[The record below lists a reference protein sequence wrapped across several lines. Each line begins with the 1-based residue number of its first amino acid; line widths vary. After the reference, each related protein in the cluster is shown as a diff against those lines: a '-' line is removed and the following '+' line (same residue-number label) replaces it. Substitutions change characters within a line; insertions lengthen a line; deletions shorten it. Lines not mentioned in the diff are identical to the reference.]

1 MQALDCITH
10 LRNCINRDQ
19 TVLLVYNT
27 IFIRTFPP
35 AHTHAFINAAYCGV
49 ECTKPGL
56 RAMLSRVCASRLM
69 PQPVSDCTHTQS
81 LPEHCAHFL
90 WCYWLVAKTCRQRCT
105 ASGLKYLARNGCI
118 DGHNTD
124 RSFTKLSWFRGKYAS
139 KPYRTV
145 MLAKCNVHLIEY
157 MPSFKKSQ
165 A

>member
-35 AHTHAFINAAYCGV
+35 AHTHALINAAYCGV

-90 WCYWLVAKTCRQRCT
+90 WCYWLVAKTCRQRRT

-118 DGHNTD
+118 DGHNSD
-124 RSFTKLSWFRGKYAS
+124 RSFTKLSR
-139 KPYRTV
+139 V
-145 MLAKCNVHLIEY
+145 KCFPHTLEY
-157 MPSFKKSQ
+157 PFGIKSFLCIL
-165 A
+165 